1 MTDREHMKYM
11 LKRADEREARIQ
23 ALEVQRELLCDALE
37 AKNEAIAKK
46 DAVMLKMYA
55 VMKRMA
61 AMIPE
66 NAEKTEATTK

>member
-1 MTDREHMKYM
+1 MKFM

-46 DAVMLKMYA
+46 DEIMLKMYA

-66 NAEKTEATTK
+66 NAEKAEATAK